1 VAGLGTAGYSGDGG
15 AATLAE
21 LYAPRSIAVDRIGNI
36 YIAEEL
42 NHIIRKIDTFG
53 IISTFAGTGITGF
66 SGDGGA
72 ATTATFNSPSGVEVD
87 DIGNVYISDR
97 LNHRVRMVDTDGV
110 VTTIAGIGGCGFF
123 GDGGLATSA
132 TICNPYHIA
141 TFSYGNIYFCDRS
154 NNRIRMITV
163 PNSAPYFVKGAAHT
177 FTICPGETDIDTL
190 LGVIDSDMAQILTW
204 SVAAAPMHGALAV
217 SCFDTANGGLVYP
230 TGAMYNPFAGYS
242 GYDTFKVR
250 VTDGMKSDTITLH
263 IYTLPAPNAGTISGA
278 DTVCLGTTVNFTDTA
293 TGGVWSIGGGA
304 ASVSSAG
311 AVMGVSP
318 GTGTLSYSVT
328 NICGT
333 AVATRLITVVD
344 CYLGVGALSS
354 KTAWVSPNPNNG
366 TFTLYLP
373 ATSTADAT
381 ITITDVTGRTVNA
394 LVTDSG
400 RPFTVSIPN
409 ATKGLY
415 FLRTET
421 GMGLGVI
428 KVIVE

>member
-1 VAGLGTAGYSGDGG
+1 V
-15 AATLAE
+15 
-21 LYAPRSIAVDRIGNI
+21 
-36 YIAEEL
+36 
-42 NHIIRKIDTFG
+42 
-53 IISTFAGTGITGF
+53 GF
-66 SGDGGA
+66 SGDGGPA
-72 ATTATFNSPSGVEVD
+72 ITAQIWGPSFIFIDEVGD
-87 DIGNVYISDR
+87 
-97 LNHRVRMVDTDGV
+97 L
-110 VTTIAGIGGCGFF
+110 FF
-123 GDGGLATSA
+123 GDHNNKRLRKVSGLD
-132 TICNPYHIA
+132 N
-141 TFSYGNIYFCDRS
+141 
-154 NNRIRMITV
+154 
-163 PNSAPYFVKGAAHT
+163 APYFVHAPSY
-177 FTICPGETDIDTL
+177 TITACPGEVLLDTALAAVDIDTGQML
-190 LGVIDSDMAQILTW
+190 RW
-204 SVAAAPMHGALAV
+204 SLVMPPLHGIAAVADTVAATGGVTYPFGTQYLA
-217 SCFDTANGGLVYP
+217 T
-230 TGAMYNPFAGYS
+230 AGYTGWDS
-242 GYDTFKVR
+242 FRVR
-250 VTDGMKSDTITLH
+250 VTDGMKSDTTTLH

-311 AVMGVSP
+311 VVMGVSP

-344 CYLGVGALSS
+344 CDLGIGALSS